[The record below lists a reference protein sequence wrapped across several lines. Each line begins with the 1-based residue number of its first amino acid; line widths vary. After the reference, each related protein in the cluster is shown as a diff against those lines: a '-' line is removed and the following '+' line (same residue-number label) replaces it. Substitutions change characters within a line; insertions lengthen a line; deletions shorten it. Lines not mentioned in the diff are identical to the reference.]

1 MIAAAGAAVEIDR
14 QQLRLSEDLEISF
27 LAQFL
32 DQRLIQRFTAF
43 DTTPG
48 HMPARHIRMAHQKHP
63 ARLIKGCGANP
74 QRHAA
79 RECEPDVDHPR
90 DQPRPPAA
98 HFRRRRS
105 LIIHG
110 LRRSDRIAIAH
121 IMFRLAHISDI
132 HLGPLPRVTLAELA
146 SKRITGYVNWHR
158 NRRKHLFGNTLE
170 NVIAGMRAAAPDHV
184 AITGD
189 LVNLATRTEIEVA
202 RLWLETNFKPENA
215 TLVPGNHDA
224 YVPGALARSTAAWRP
239 WLLSDTPAPD
249 GSLFPSYRRR
259 GPIALIGCSTA
270 NATLP
275 FMATGDF
282 GHKQARAAGQ
292 LLEQARQDGLFRV
305 IMIHHPPVQ
314 GAARWHKRMRGIG
327 HFSKMLKQHGAELV
341 LHGHTHL
348 DTLHHLKGRDGPV
361 PVVGIASASQGP
373 GGRKPL
379 AGFNLFEIDGEPG
392 KWKTIHRRMQLGAEG
407 PGMVENQAG
416 VIALEEI
423 LS

>member
-1 MIAAAGAAVEIDR
+1 
-14 QQLRLSEDLEISF
+14 
-27 LAQFL
+27 
-32 DQRLIQRFTAF
+32 
-43 DTTPG
+43 
-48 HMPARHIRMAHQKHP
+48 
-63 ARLIKGCGANP
+63 
-74 QRHAA
+74 
-79 RECEPDVDHPR
+79 
-90 DQPRPPAA
+90 
-98 HFRRRRS
+98 
-105 LIIHG
+105 
-110 LRRSDRIAIAH
+110 
-121 IMFRLAHISDI
+121 MFRLAHISDI

-170 NVIAGMRAAAPDHV
+170 NVLTGLREAGPDHV

-202 RLWLETNFKPENA
+202 RLWLETHFDPLKT

-224 YVPGALARSTAAWRP
+224 YVPGALARAKAAWRP

-249 GSLFPSYRRR
+249 GATFPSYRRR
-259 GPIALIGCSTA
+259 GPVALIGLSTA

-282 GHKQARAAGQ
+282 GHKQARAAGK
-292 LLEQARQDGLFRV
+292 LLDQAREDGLYRV
-305 IMIHHPPVQ
+305 VLIHHPPVR
-314 GAARWHKRMRGIG
+314 GAAPVHKRMRGISR
-327 HFSKMLKQHGAELV
+327 FAKMLKQHGAELV

-348 DTLHHLKGRDGPV
+348 DTLHHLKGRDGMV

-392 KWKTIHRRMQLGAEG
+392 DWKTMHRRMRLNPDD
-407 PGMVENQAG
+407 PGFADNPAA
-416 VIALEEI
+416 VIALEER
-423 LS
+423 LG